1 MVALLIMKKSY
12 LKTLFI
18 ATENIGKLNEFKD
31 ILSSLNIKLDI
42 ISIKDLK
49 DYRPPEESGKTFYEN
64 ALIKARNAYE
74 FSKIPTIADDSGLE
88 VNCLNGLP
96 GVLSKRFYN
105 DSGNF
110 DKNIE
115 KLLNLLKDEPF
126 EKRKA
131 RFKCVL
137 VYKDN
142 LYEEVFEGS
151 LEGYIWFE
159 KRGKNGFGYDPIFY
173 LPKYD
178 KTVGE
183 LESKEKNKI
192 SHRYQ
197 AISKFAEFLKIN
209 FSF

>member
-1 MVALLIMKKSY
+1 MRKNY

-31 ILSSLNIKLDI
+31 ILNSFNIKLNI
-42 ISIKDLK
+42 ISMKDLK
-49 DYRPPEESGKTFYEN
+49 DYKSPEESGKTFYEN
-64 ALIKARNAYE
+64 ALIKARYAYE

-88 VNCLNGLP
+88 VDYLNGQP
-96 GVLSKRFYN
+96 GILSKRFYN

-110 DKNIE
+110 NKNIE
-115 KLLNLLKDEPF
+115 KLLNLLKDIPF

-137 VYKDN
+137 VFKDN
-142 LYEEVFEGS
+142 SYEEIFEGS

-173 LPKYD
+173 LPEYN

-183 LESKEKNKI
+183 LESKEKNNI
-192 SHRYQ
+192 SHRCQ
-197 AISKFAEFLKIN
+197 AISKLVEFLKIN

>member
-1 MVALLIMKKSY
+1 MKKSY

-18 ATENIGKLNEFKD
+18 ATENIEKLNEFRD
-31 ILSSLNIKLDI
+31 ILSTLNIKLNI

-49 DYRPPEESGKTFYEN
+49 DYKPPEENGKTFYEN

-74 FSKIPTIADDSGLE
+74 FLKMPVIADDSGLE
-88 VNCLNGLP
+88 VNYLNGLP

-105 DSGNF
+105 DSGDF

-115 KLLNLLKDEPF
+115 KLLNLLKNVPF

-131 RFKCVL
+131 RFKCIL

-142 LYEEVFEGS
+142 SYEEMFEGN
-151 LEGYIWFE
+151 LEGFIWFE

-173 LPKYD
+173 LPEYD

-183 LESKEKNKI
+183 LESKEKNRI

-197 AISKFAEFLKIN
+197 AILKFSEFLKSN
-209 FSF
+209 YFL